1 MTELEYNSI
10 TGRIIKC
17 AIAVHKNLGPGL
29 LESVYE
35 VCLEKELI
43 LQGLNVKRQILLP
56 VFYKEE
62 KLNKDF
68 LIDMLVEEEVIVEL
82 KSLEIVLPIHE
93 AQLVTYLKL
102 SNKKIGL
109 LINFN
114 VAKLTAGISRKINGY
129 FND

>member
-1 MTELEYNSI
+1 MEYRH
-10 TGRIIKC
+10 G
-17 AIAVHKNLGPGL
+17 
-29 LESVYE
+29 
-35 VCLEKELI
+35 LEKELI
-43 LQGLNVKRQILLP
+43 LQGLNVKRQVLLP

-68 LIDMLVEEEVIVEL
+68 LIDMLGEEKVIVEL

-114 VAKLTAGISRKINGY
+114 VAKLTTGISRKINGY
-129 FND
+129 FNN